1 MLIYYILL
9 ALACAG
15 MPLCGKKCGKWGK
28 IVYCAVFA
36 VLITVVSAI
45 RFQVGYDFNSYG
57 MIYADMFFRD
67 VDDLQL
73 IKLEKGFLMPMYF
86 FSLGFENY
94 WTIFVYTSIAIY
106 LPIFA
111 LIYFNSSKPWISV
124 CAFLCFGIFFNSL
137 CFLRQIMAAV
147 LLAYA
152 VKYVCGKNYLRF
164 IIFVVAAS
172 AFHWSALAMAV
183 LYFFLRIKP
192 SWIYLGIVSAGTIL
206 FCIFSHSA
214 MLFLTEKFYMY
225 KVYNP
230 DTSGEAT
237 IGLPPRYTVMFGV
250 LFIVCFLF
258 RKKLIEKNPNNGV
271 YINCLMFTTVFEAM
285 GMRHAILSRFALLTY
300 LPPILYLLPDAA
312 EVVFDYAREKKG
324 RLGGILS
331 AAAAAVYSVAFY
343 TILMIN
349 NYNGVVPYT
358 TQFNRP
364 YDIFVEIKTTEEDAE
379 DFEDEDFEDEEDY
392 DDEDEDFED
401 GDNEEDGGVI
411 IDTLP
416 EFQ

>member
-1 MLIYYILL
+1 MLMYYILL

-15 MPLCGKKCGKWGK
+15 MPLCSKKCGKWGK

-57 MIYADMFFRD
+57 MVYADMFFRD
-67 VDDLQL
+67 VDDLSM
-73 IKLEKGFLMPMYF
+73 IKMEKGFLMPMYF

-94 WTIFVYTSIAIY
+94 WTVFVYTSIAIY

-147 LLAYA
+147 ILAYA
-152 VKYVCGKNYLRF
+152 VKYVCGRNYLRF
-164 IIFVVAAS
+164 IVFVIAAS
-172 AFHWSALAMAV
+172 AFHWSALALAV

-192 SWIYLGIVSAGTIL
+192 SWIYLGVISAGTVL
-206 FCIFSHSA
+206 FCIFSRSA
-214 MLFLTEKFYMY
+214 MLFFTEKFYMY
-225 KVYNP
+225 KAYNP
-230 DTSGEAT
+230 DTSGEVT
-237 IGLPPRYTVMFGV
+237 VGLPPRYTIMFGV

-258 RKKLIEKNPNNGV
+258 RKKLIEKNPNNGI
-271 YINCLMFTTVFEAM
+271 YINCLMFTTVFEAI
-285 GMRHAILSRFALLTY
+285 GMRHAILSRFAILTY
-300 LPPILYLLPDAA
+300 IPPILYLLPDAA
-312 EVVFDYAREKKG
+312 EVLVDYAREKKG

-331 AAAAAVYSVAFY
+331 AAAAAVYSVVFY

-349 NYNGVVPYT
+349 NYNGVVPYN

-364 YDIFVEIKTTEEDAE
+364 YDIFVEIKATEEDA
-379 DFEDEDFEDEEDY
+379 EDFEDEEDY

-401 GDNEEDGGVI
+401 DDIEEEGGI
-411 IDTLP
+411 TIDTLP

>member
-57 MIYADMFFRD
+57 GIYADMFLKD
-67 VDDLQL
+67 ADDLVMT
-73 IKLEKGFLMPMYF
+73 KMEKGFLMPMYF

-94 WTIFVYTSIAIY
+94 WTVFVYTSIAIY

-111 LIYFNSSKPWISV
+111 LIWKNSSKPWISV
-124 CAFLCFGIFFNSL
+124 CAFLCFGVFFNSL

-147 LLAYA
+147 ILAYA
-152 VKYVCGKNYLRF
+152 IKYVCGKNYPRF
-164 IIFVVAAS
+164 IIFVIAAS
-172 AFHWSALAMAV
+172 AFHWSALVMAA

-192 SWIYLGIVSAGTIL
+192 SWLYLGVVSAGTLL

-214 MLFLTEKFYMY
+214 MLFFTEKFYMY
-225 KVYNP
+225 KAYNP
-230 DTSGEAT
+230 DTSGEAMV
-237 IGLPPRYTVMFGV
+237 GLSPRYTVMFGV

-258 RKKLIEKNPNNGV
+258 RKKLIEKNPDNGI

-285 GMRHAILSRFALLTY
+285 GMRHAILSRFAILTY

-312 EVVFDYAREKKG
+312 EVVFEHAREKKG

-331 AAAAAVYSVAFY
+331 AAAAAVYSAVFY
-343 TILMIN
+343 TILIIN
-349 NYNGVVPYT
+349 NYNGVVPYN
-358 TQFNRP
+358 TQFSRP
-364 YDIFVEIKTTEEDAE
+364 YDIFVEIKATEEDPA
-379 DFEDEDFEDEEDY
+379 DDDFEDEEDEDLE
-392 DDEDEDFED
+392 DD
-401 GDNEEDGGVI
+401 DNEEEGGVT